1 MKDHT
6 AAHEFSATSPRVH
19 LSVKNLGIWGML
31 QLRTEIESHNYF
43 RFKTP
48 QYFCEGAR
56 SPSAA
61 PRFVPS
67 AGGSRLR
74 SLEQHALFFNTET
87 HALRDVKPYRVD
99 L

>member
-48 QYFCEGAR
+48 HISVKGPEARARHRASCRRLEGADCVHLN
-56 SPSAA
+56 SMLC
-61 PRFVPS
+61 FLT
-67 AGGSRLR
+67 LR
-74 SLEQHALFFNTET
+74 HT
-87 HALRDVKPYRVD
+87 R
-99 L
+99 